1 MSQWTT
7 DPEPFP
13 YQTPQEIRTTC
24 VCAQLITPTSV
35 LDSQRTGIHS
45 VSESPV
51 DQNRVSWQQLLTAC
65 SAAVSAV
72 AEKQVTACPL
82 SAVFGNTL
90 LTLRSC
96 GMTKVWATGKTS
108 WLTNLPLSVR
118 VQGTLGSVQHACCY
132 VPVMLQVTVHV
143 AKVGN
148 IQVHSLSTRVLEVLR
163 QCFEW
168 WFNGF
173 SHVKFSA
180 FFQVQLS
187 QKCFFF
193 WLIPTLKSSMIT
205 YCAGSE

>member
-1 MSQWTT
+1 MCMCT
-7 DPEPFP
+7 DDHTHACARQPADLDPLCVREPSRPEPW
-13 YQTPQEIRTTC
+13 
-24 VCAQLITPTSV
+24 
-35 LDSQRTGIHS
+35 
-45 VSESPV
+45 
-51 DQNRVSWQQLLTAC
+51 SWQQLLPAC
-65 SAAVSAV
+65 SAAVFAV

-90 LTLRSC
+90 FSLRSC

-118 VQGTLGSVQHACCY
+118 VQGTLGSVQHVCCY

-148 IQVHSLSTRVLEVLR
+148 IQVHSFSTRVPEVLR

-187 QKCFFF
+187 QKRFFF
-193 WLIPTLKSSMIT
+193 FFGLFPL
-205 YCAGSE
+205 